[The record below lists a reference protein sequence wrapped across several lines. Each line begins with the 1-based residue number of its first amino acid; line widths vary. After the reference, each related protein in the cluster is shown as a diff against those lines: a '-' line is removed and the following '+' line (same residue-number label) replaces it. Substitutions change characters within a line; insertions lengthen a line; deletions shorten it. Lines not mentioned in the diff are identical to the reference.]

1 MKPNNTKKLV
11 YSALFL
17 ALALV
22 LPFLTGQI
30 QTFGQMLAPM
40 HLPVLLCGFVC
51 GPVWGL
57 AVGAVAPLLRSLLFS
72 MPPMFPTAVAMAF
85 ELVAYGLFT
94 GLFYRLFS
102 ARLTGGAG
110 KKWGA
115 LYASLVLSMLLGRA
129 VWGCVMFL
137 LMAASGGTFGM
148 AAFVAGAFSS
158 AWLGILVQL
167 AAVPPIVYA
176 LERAGHAVHS

>member
-1 MKPNNTKKLV
+1 
-11 YSALFL
+11 
-17 ALALV
+17 
-22 LPFLTGQI
+22 
-30 QTFGQMLAPM
+30 
-40 HLPVLLCGFVC
+40 
-51 GPVWGL
+51 
-57 AVGAVAPLLRSLLFS
+57 

-85 ELVAYGLFT
+85 ELAAYGLFT

-137 LMAASGGTFGM
+137 LMAASGGAFGM

-176 LERAGHAVHS
+176 LERAGHAAHS